1 MFELRD
7 DWTLEVYTRIVE
19 EMTDEDLADEVA
31 DAARQVLNALPLD
44 YDFNKRKLLV
54 VLNEHDYRNSND

>member
-1 MFELRD
+1 MFELRE
-7 DWTLEVYTRIVE
+7 DWTLEAYTRIVE
-19 EMTDEDLADEVA
+19 EMTDEDLADEMA
-31 DAARQVLNALPLD
+31 DAARQVLNALPID

>member
-7 DWTLEVYTRIVE
+7 DWTLEAYTRIVE
-19 EMTDEDLADEVA
+19 EMTDEDLADEMA
-31 DAARQVLNALPLD
+31 DAARQVLNALPID
-44 YDFNKRKLLV
+44 YDSNKRKLLV

>member
-7 DWTLEVYTRIVE
+7 DWTLEAYTRIVE
-19 EMTDEDLADEVA
+19 EMTDEDLADEMA
-31 DAARQVLNALPLD
+31 DAARQVLNALPID